1 MTEKDFVKKYH
12 GKEIEDA
19 GANKGRE
26 FVLFAKDFRSTV
38 KEIATKKLGAQLSA
52 FHTGHY
58 DVSGFIEKDEKFVYF
73 SYSEP
78 RGRALDLFRTDAH
91 EGILL
96 RTAENTSDFKGG
108 HNHFTNIMNFASV
121 AGRLL
126 ERRCA

>member
-52 FHTGHY
+52 FH
-58 DVSGFIEKDEKFVYF
+58 
-73 SYSEP
+73 
-78 RGRALDLFRTDAH
+78 
-91 EGILL
+91 
-96 RTAENTSDFKGG
+96 
-108 HNHFTNIMNFASV
+108 
-121 AGRLL
+121 RLL
-126 ERRCA
+126 QLQRASRPGT